1 MRFGDAVRSSR
12 STRRWVLAV
21 TSLASLLV
29 LERPGR
35 YYALGDHGQYVY
47 VAPDGDAVVVRL
59 GRKWRVDNRSWVTTL
74 RSVADQLASGS

>member
-21 TSLASLLV
+21 TSLASLV

-47 VAPDGDAVVVRL
+47 VAPDADAVVVRL